1 MRTPRP
7 QLVLTAIAIA
17 VAGVSCSDGGRPV
30 APGVTE
36 LGTVAASAARN
47 DAAAAA
53 RDGIADIDFGRTNT
67 GTDFPPPQGHD
78 RSTHSYDK
86 ISPRAVVI
94 PVGGTVRM
102 ATGVFH
108 QAAIYDVGTKP
119 EDIVLSPATL
129 DDINVPFPPGVLA
142 DFVINDPTNRLAVSP
157 VFFAPTTWTAPPV
170 FDRPGTYLII
180 CTILPHFAGAKMY
193 AYVIVK

>member
-1 MRTPRP
+1 
-7 QLVLTAIAIA
+7 
-17 VAGVSCSDGGRPV
+17 VSAAQNAA
-30 APGVTE
+30 APGQ
-36 LGTVAASAARN
+36 SP
-47 DAAAAA
+47 
-53 RDGIADIDFGRTNT
+53 IADIDFGRTNT
-67 GTDFPPPQGHD
+67 GTAFPAPSGHD
-78 RSTHSYDK
+78 RSFHSYDK

-129 DDINVPFPPGVLA
+129 DDINVPFPPGVLP
-142 DFVINDPTNRLAVSP
+142 DFVINYPTDRLALSP
-157 VFFAPTTWTAPPV
+157 VFFAPTTWTAPAV

-180 CTILPHFAGAKMY
+180 CTILPHFVEAKMY